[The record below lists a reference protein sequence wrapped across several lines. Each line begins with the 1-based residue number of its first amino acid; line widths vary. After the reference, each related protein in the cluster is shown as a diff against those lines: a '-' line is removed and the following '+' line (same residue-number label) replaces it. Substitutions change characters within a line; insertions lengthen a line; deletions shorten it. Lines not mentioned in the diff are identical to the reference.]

1 MPGLEARRL
10 AIPDVIVVTPPRF
23 GDARGYFSE
32 TYNKPRFAEVGIDCE
47 FVQDNQSRS
56 AAPGTLRGLHFQ
68 HGGAA
73 QAKLVRC
80 LRGAIYDVAV
90 DIRRSSPTYGK
101 WVAAEI
107 SEANGAQIFVPRGFA
122 HAFLTLEP
130 DTEVAYKV
138 DNLYD
143 AGLEAG
149 IRWDDPD
156 LAINWPLPAGEPILS
171 DKDAANP
178 RFAELPAYF

>member
-1 MPGLEARRL
+1 MSGLEARRL
-10 AIPDVIVVTPPRF
+10 DIPDVIVVTPPRF

-32 TYNKPRFAEVGIDCE
+32 TYSKPKFAELGIACE

-68 HGGAA
+68 HGSAA

-80 LRGAIYDVAV
+80 LRGSIYDVAV

-107 SEANGAQIFVPRGFA
+107 SEENGAQIFVPRGFA

-130 DTEVAYKV
+130 GTEVAYKV

-143 AGLEAG
+143 AKLEAG

-156 LAINWPLPAGEPILS
+156 LAIDWPLPTPEPILS
-171 DKDAANP
+171 EKDAINP
-178 RFAELPAYF
+178 PFARIPAYF